1 MKLGTKSLLYGSHQF
16 IWHPIQATMAW
27 IALFKRLPTWR
38 EMICIIIHDW
48 GYWGCPNLD
57 GEEGKK
63 HPEWAAKWAASHLDE
78 PRHRKLWQ
86 TPGGHKD
93 LYEFHNLCLYHSR
106 HYAKSQYEEPSMLC
120 WADKYCIKYD
130 PWWFYLARV
139 HLSGEIK
146 ELRLSNRAQCSVEK
160 SDREWFIYVRAIMIK
175 IALARKG
182 DAAPYVNP
190 SK

>member
-16 IWHPIQATMAW
+16 IWHPIQVTIAW
-27 IALFKRLPTWR
+27 IVLFKRLPTWK

-57 GEEGKK
+57 GEEGER
-63 HPEWAAKWAASHLDE
+63 HPEWAAKWVSLNLDNNVYSGD
-78 PRHRKLWQ
+78 RYRYR
-86 TPGGHKD
+86 D
-93 LYEFHNLCLYHSR
+93 LCLYHSR
-106 HYAKSQYEEPSMLC
+106 HYAKNDNADPSKLC

-139 HLSGEIK
+139 RLSGEIK
-146 ELRLSNRAQCSVEK
+146 ELRWNNRDYCSLDC
-160 SDREWFIYVRAIMIK
+160 SDKEWFVYVQNLMIK
-175 IALARKG
+175 VALARRG